1 MPGCEPICS
10 KRFMIN
16 GRRLTLALA
25 LGVVLLAS
33 GCDEPASSARPQ
45 STRDSGGG
53 GSPSSG
59 GGGSPSS
66 GASGSP
72 SPESAGI
79 LDASWTAPTTNTDGT
94 SLTDLS
100 SYRVYYDTTSTPC
113 PGPSF
118 FQVVSPTNNPQID
131 EAITFRLTGLWTGAR
146 YFVAITAV
154 DRGGLESVCSPAASA
169 VARSANNTANQL
181 VGFPANSGTSGVTP
195 FPSGVPVST
204 ITGLTA
210 DLGPQLSGTPVTV
223 TASAAGGTAP
233 YQFKWWLWNGAA
245 WTMQVDWS
253 TSNTFAWIPGTP
265 NPNYAIGVWVRSA
278 GNTADQPD
286 GYPTNTAAYRAI
298 AFAIN

>member
-1 MPGCEPICS
+1 MSDRRPMCR
-10 KRFMIN
+10 K
-16 GRRLTLALA
+16 RRLTLALA

-33 GCDEPASSARPQ
+33 ACDEPPSSARPQ
-45 STRDSGGG
+45 STSDSGGD
-53 GSPSSG
+53 GSPGSG

-66 GASGSP
+66 GAGGSP
-72 SPESAGI
+72 SPGGAGI
-79 LDASWTAPTTNTDGT
+79 LDASWIAPTTNADGT

-100 SYRVYYDTTSTPC
+100 SYRVYYGTTSAPC

-118 FQVVSPTNNPQID
+118 FHVVSPTNHPQIN
-131 EAITFRLTGLWTGAR
+131 EVITYRLTGLSTDAW

-154 DRGGLESVCSPAASA
+154 DMGGLESPCSPVASA

-181 VGFPANSGTSGVTP
+181 VGFPANTGPSAVTSFASGM
-195 FPSGVPVST
+195 PVSA

-210 DLGPQLSGTPVTV
+210 DLGPQLPGTPVTV

-233 YQFKWWLWNGAA
+233 YQFKWWLWNGAT
-245 WTMQVDWS
+245 WTMLADWS
-253 TSNTFAWIPGTP
+253 TGNIFAWIPSTP